1 MRVGAGSLSPL
12 LCLALCLAAC
22 DAGPEQAGD
31 ASHARA
37 SAARAQFS
45 ADELERLQRASPLP
59 ALPADPTNAVADDPR
74 AAALGERLF
83 FDARLSSNGEVSCA
97 TCHDPAYGWAD
108 GRATAVGIA
117 ALDVH
122 TPSVLDSAR
131 DRWFF
136 WDGRADSL
144 WAQALQPLE
153 HPDEQGATRE
163 QVAELMRTDAEY
175 RAGYALLFGASV
187 PSETGDDSVDVDR
200 VFANVGKLLAAFE
213 RTLLSGETP
222 FDRFVRGLETGD
234 PEELAALGADEIAG
248 ARLFFGEARCHM
260 CHHGP
265 TLSDLEFHDVRL
277 PSDVPAAERSPGRF
291 EGLRAV
297 VTDPFNGL
305 GEYSDDR
312 GEHARNK
319 LAYLVRNPHTLGE
332 FKTPGLRDVAATA
345 PYMHTGQ
352 FNTLEEV
359 VAHYATLEG
368 APPKR
373 HVDAD
378 DVLVATHL
386 DAAQQRALVAFLES
400 LTPLAATLDSRI
412 QAN

>member
-1 MRVGAGSLSPL
+1 MRSVARTLAGALVAALS
-12 LCLALCLAAC
+12 LAAC
-22 DAGPEQAGD
+22 DAAPTPRD
-31 ASHARA
+31 L
-37 SAARAQFS
+37 ARAQFS
-45 ADELERLQRASPLP
+45 EAELERLLRASPRP

-83 FDARLSSNGEVSCA
+83 FDTRFSSNGEVSCA
-97 TCHDPAYGWAD
+97 TCHDPEQGWAD

-117 ALDVH
+117 ALEAH
-122 TPSVLDSAR
+122 TPSVLDSAFE
-131 DRWFF
+131 RWLF

-153 HPDEQGATRE
+153 HPDEQGTTRE
-163 QVAELMRTDAEY
+163 QVAELLLIDAEY
-175 RAGYALLFGASV
+175 RAGYAELFGA
-187 PSETGDDSVDVDR
+187 PPLDDSAGDAVDVDR
-200 VFANVGKLLAAFE
+200 VFANVGKLIAAFE

-222 FDRFVRGLETGD
+222 FDQYARGLETGD
-234 PEELAALGADEIAG
+234 AQDLAALGADEVAG

-277 PSDVPAAERSPGRF
+277 PSELPAAERAPGRSA
-291 EGLRAV
+291 GLRSV
-297 VTDPFNGL
+297 VADPFNGL
-305 GEYSDDR
+305 GEFSDDR
-312 GEHARNK
+312 GAHARNK
-319 LAYLVRNPHTLGE
+319 LAYLVRNPHSLGE
-332 FKTPGLRDVAATA
+332 FKTPGLRAVASTA

-359 VAHYATLEG
+359 VAHYATLTD

-386 DAAQQRALVAFLES
+386 DAQQQRQLVAFLHS
-400 LTPLAATLDSRI
+400 LTPLEPTSTPR
-412 QAN
+412 NKEE